1 MAFNLDNYETVEDR
15 LARFWT
21 DHPDGR
27 IATELVAQDGDQVIF
42 KAAIYF
48 DAGDP
53 IPRSTGFAEE
63 LRGSSP
69 VNKTSHLENCE
80 TSAIG
85 RALANCGYATKG
97 KRASFEEMSKVSRM
111 TSEASSV
118 RSEPSHDRAQVGS
131 AASRPGGFA
140 SPKQIGFIKK
150 LAKDRGLDDLTTLEG
165 LHEILG
171 DTAVV
176 LETLTSQQAS
186 RVIEAWK

>member
-1 MAFNLDNYETVEDR
+1 MAFDLSNYETVEDR

-21 DHPDGR
+21 DHPGGR
-27 IATELVAQDGDQVIF
+27 IATDLVAQDGDQVIF
-42 KAAIYF
+42 RAAIYF
-48 DAGDP
+48 DASDP
-53 IPRSTGFAEE
+53 IPRATGYAEE

-85 RALANCGYATKG
+85 RALANCGYATRG
-97 KRASFEEMSKVSRM
+97 KRPSREEMGKVERY
-111 TSEASSV
+111 A
-118 RSEPSHDRAQVGS
+118 SEPNRPQAGS
-131 AASRPGGFA
+131 AAPRPGGFA

-150 LAKDRGLDDLTTLEG
+150 LARDRGLDDQGTLES
-165 LHEILG
+165 LHEILQ
-171 DTAVV
+171 DTALV

>member
-1 MAFNLDNYETVEDR
+1 MAFDLSNYETVEDR
-15 LARFWT
+15 LVRFWE
-21 DHPDGR
+21 DHPNGR
-27 IATELVAQDGDQVIF
+27 VATELVIQDGDQVIF

-48 DAGDP
+48 DAADP

-85 RALANCGYATKG
+85 RALANCGYATRG
-97 KRASFEEMSKVSRM
+97 KRASREEMGKVQRM
-111 TSEASSV
+111 STDS
-118 RSEPSHDRAQVGS
+118 PQDRAQPGS
-131 AASRPGGFA
+131 AAVRPGGFA

-186 RVIEAWK
+186 RVIEAWWRGWK

>member
-15 LARFWT
+15 LARFWE
-21 DHPDGR
+21 DHPSGR
-27 IATELVAQDGDQVIF
+27 ISTELVIQDGDQVIF

-48 DAGDP
+48 DAADP
-53 IPRSTGFAEE
+53 IPRATGFAEE

-85 RALANCGYATKG
+85 RALANCGYSTRG
-97 KRASFEEMSKVSRM
+97 KRASREEMSKVQRM
-111 TSEASSV
+111 SNDQYEKTPTV
-118 RSEPSHDRAQVGS
+118 VGS
-131 AASRPGGFA
+131 AAVRSGGFA

-150 LAKDRGLDDLTTLEG
+150 LAKDRGLDDLGILEG
-165 LHEILG
+165 IHEILG

-186 RVIEAWK
+186 RVIEYWKS

>member
-15 LARFWT
+15 LARFW
-21 DHPDGR
+21 DEHPSGR
-27 IATELVAQDGDQVIF
+27 ISTELVAQDGDQVIF
-42 KAAIYF
+42 RAAIYF
-48 DAGDP
+48 DAADP
-53 IPRSTGFAEE
+53 IPRSTGYAEE

-85 RALANCGYATKG
+85 RALANCGYATRG
-97 KRASFEEMSKVSRM
+97 KRASREEMTKVQRM
-111 TSEASSV
+111 TPQPESREVLAE
-118 RSEPSHDRAQVGS
+118 RYVGS
-131 AASRPGGFA
+131 AAARAGGFA

-150 LAKDRGLDDLTTLEG
+150 LAKDRGLDDLGMLEG

-186 RVIEAWK
+186 RVIEFWKS

>member
-15 LARFWT
+15 LIRFWE
-21 DHPDGR
+21 DHPAGR
-27 IATELVAQDGDQVIF
+27 ISSELVIQDGDQVIF

-48 DAGDP
+48 DAADP
-53 IPRSTGFAEE
+53 IPRATGFAEE

-85 RALANCGYATKG
+85 RALANCGYSTRG
-97 KRASFEEMSKVSRM
+97 KRASREEMTKVQRM
-111 TSEASSV
+111 TGDQYENT
-118 RSEPSHDRAQVGS
+118 PKYVGS
-131 AASRPGGFA
+131 AAVRSGGFA
-140 SPKQIGFIKK
+140 SPKQLGFIKK
-150 LAKDRGLDDLTTLEG
+150 LAKDRGLDDLGTLEG
-165 LHEILG
+165 IHEILG

-186 RVIEAWK
+186 RVIEFWKS

>member
-1 MAFNLDNYETVEDR
+1 MAFDLSSYETVEDR
-15 LARFWT
+15 LARFWE
-21 DHPDGR
+21 DHPNGR
-27 IATELVAQDGDQVIF
+27 VASDLVIQDGDQVIF

-48 DAGDP
+48 DAADP
-53 IPRSTGFAEE
+53 IPRATGFAEE

-85 RALANCGYATKG
+85 RALANCGYSTRG
-97 KRASFEEMSKVSRM
+97 KRASREEMTKVQRM
-111 TSEASSV
+111 STELSQ
-118 RSEPSHDRAQVGS
+118 DRQQLGS
-131 AASRPGGFA
+131 AAPRPGGFA
-140 SPKQIGFIKK
+140 SPKQLGFIKK
-150 LAKDRGLDDLTTLEG
+150 LARDRGLDDLGTLES

>member
-15 LARFWT
+15 LARFWA
-21 DHPDGR
+21 DHPSGR
-27 IATELVAQDGDQVIF
+27 VQTELVIQDGDQVIF
-42 KAAIYF
+42 RASVYF
-48 DAGDP
+48 DAADP
-53 IPRSTGFAEE
+53 IPRATGFAEE

-85 RALANCGYATKG
+85 RALANCGYATRG
-97 KRASFEEMSKVSRM
+97 KRASREEMSKIERGS
-111 TSEASSV
+111 T
-118 RSEPSHDRAQVGS
+118 DRYEDTPRYVGS
-131 AASRPGGFA
+131 AASRSGGFA

-150 LAKDRGLDDLTTLEG
+150 LAKDRGLDDLGTLEG

-186 RVIEAWK
+186 RVIEFWKS

>member
-1 MAFNLDNYETVEDR
+1 MAFDLSNYETVEDR

-27 IATELVAQDGDQVIF
+27 IHTDLVAQDGDQVIF
-42 KAAIYF
+42 RAAIYF
-48 DAGDP
+48 YTDDTH
-53 IPRSTGFAEE
+53 PRATGYAEE

-85 RALANCGYATKG
+85 RALAGCGYATKG
-97 KRASFEEMSKVSRM
+97 KRPSREEMSKVQRM
-111 TSEASSV
+111 S
-118 RSEPSHDRAQVGS
+118 SEPDRPQLGS
-131 AASRPGGFA
+131 AAARPGGFA

-150 LAKDRGLDDLTTLEG
+150 LAKDRGFDDLTTLEG

-186 RVIEAWK
+186 RIIEAWK

>member
-1 MAFNLDNYETVEDR
+1 MFNLDNYETVEDR
-15 LARFWT
+15 LARFWE
-21 DHPDGR
+21 DHPAGR
-27 IATELVAQDGDQVIF
+27 VATELIAHDGDQVIF

-48 DAGDP
+48 DAADP

-85 RALANCGYATKG
+85 RALANCGYATRG
-97 KRASFEEMSKVSRM
+97 KRASREEMRKVSRM
-111 TSEASSV
+111 TSEAPSE
-118 RSEPSHDRAQVGS
+118 RSESRTMAGS
-131 AASRPGGFA
+131 AAVRSGGFA
-140 SPKQIGFIKK
+140 SPKQVGFIKK
-150 LAKDRGLDDLTTLEG
+150 LARDRGLDDQGTLEG
-165 LHEILG
+165 IHEILG
-171 DTAVV
+171 DTAVI

>member
-15 LARFWT
+15 LARFWQ
-21 DHPDGR
+21 DHPAGR
-27 IATELVAQDGDQVIF
+27 ISTELVIQDGNQVIF
-42 KAAIYF
+42 KAVIYF
-48 DAGDP
+48 DAADP
-53 IPRSTGFAEE
+53 IPRSNGYASEE
-63 LRGSSP
+63 RGSSP

-85 RALANCGYATKG
+85 RALANCGYATRG
-97 KRASFEEMSKVSRM
+97 KRASREEMGKVIRM
-111 TSEASSV
+111 GGDPQPTQA
-118 RSEPSHDRAQVGS
+118 GT
-131 AASRPGGFA
+131 AAVRPGGFA

-150 LAKDRGLDDLTTLEG
+150 LAKDRGLDDLGTLEG

-186 RVIEAWK
+186 RVIEVWK